1 MEKEKE
7 TLDENMTEE
16 TEQTTDTSRD
26 VAGTEKENT
35 PDSTENASDSA
46 EDAETSEETTES
58 EEDAK
63 EATEDSEAV
72 FDETAFEK
80 EDADTDDGKEDAD
93 TDKKKKK
100 IFNKK
105 KDKKDQQIEELNDK
119 YQRLFA
125 EFQNFRSRSEKEK
138 SAMFEVGAKSIIEKI
153 LPVVDNFERG
163 IASLSEEDLDSPVGQ
178 GMNLIYKQM
187 TTALEEMG
195 VTVIEAE
202 GKEFDP
208 ELHNA
213 VMHEDNEDFGENIIS
228 QEFQKGYKYRE
239 TVIRHSMVKVAN

>member
-7 TLDENMTEE
+7 TLDENIKEVEE
-16 TEQTTDTSRD
+16 ISNDASKD
-26 VAGTEKENT
+26 VAEENV
-35 PDSTENASDSA
+35 
-46 EDAETSEETTES
+46 SEEES
-58 EEDAK
+58 VETVEGGEEAV
-63 EATEDSEAV
+63 EDSEDV
-72 FDETAFEK
+72 EETDTE
-80 EDADTDDGKEDAD
+80 ENTDA
-93 TDKKKKK
+93 DKKKKK
-100 IFNKK
+100 IFSKK

-138 SAMFEVGAKSIIEKI
+138 SAMFEVGAKSIIEKM

-163 IASLSEEDLDSPVGQ
+163 IAALSEEELSSPVGE

-187 TTALEEMG
+187 TTALEDMG

-213 VMHEDNEDFGENIIS
+213 VMHEDNDELGENIIS
-228 QEFQKGYKYRE
+228 QEFQKGYKYRD

>member
-7 TLDENMTEE
+7 TLDENITEE
-16 TEQTTDTSRD
+16 TNNEVKDNE
-26 VAGTEKENT
+26 AENT
-35 PDSTENASDSA
+35 KAENIETEETVEEANEQEA
-46 EDAETSEETTES
+46 EDTETSEESGDSESFLPETSEES
-58 EEDAK
+58 E
-63 EATEDSEAV
+63 
-72 FDETAFEK
+72 
-80 EDADTDDGKEDAD
+80 DT
-93 TDKKKKK
+93 KKKFFKK
-100 IFNKK
+100 KDK

-125 EFQNFRSRSEKEK
+125 EFQNYRNRSEKEK
-138 SAMFEVGAKSIIEKI
+138 TAMYEVGAKAIIEKI

-163 IASLSEEDLDSPVGQ
+163 VAALSEEDLDSPVGQ

-187 TTALEEMG
+187 TAALEDMG

-213 VMHEDNEDFGENIIS
+213 VMHEDNEELGENMVS
-228 QEFQKGYKYRE
+228 QELQKGYKYRDS
-239 TVIRHSMVKVAN
+239 VVRHSMVKVAN

>member
-7 TLDENMTEE
+7 TLDENIKEEVEE
-16 TEQTTDTSRD
+16 TTNDTSEEMAND
-26 VAGTEKENT
+26 TQAEDISESTDET
-35 PDSTENASDSA
+35 TENDS
-46 EDAETSEETTES
+46 ETSEDL
-58 EEDAK
+58 EEAAEDDEENSDA
-63 EATEDSEAV
+63 
-72 FDETAFEK
+72 
-80 EDADTDDGKEDAD
+80 
-93 TDKKKKK
+93 DKKKKK
-100 IFNKK
+100 IFKK

-163 IASLSEEDLDSPVGQ
+163 IAALSEEDLSSPVGE

-187 TTALEEMG
+187 TTALTDMG
-195 VTVIEAE
+195 VTVIETE

-213 VMHEDNEDFGENIIS
+213 VMHEDNDELGENMIS
-228 QEFQKGYKYRE
+228 QEFQKGYKYRD

>member
-7 TLDENMTEE
+7 TLDENLNEE
-16 TEQTTDTSRD
+16 TE
-26 VAGTEKENT
+26 NI
-35 PDSTENASDSA
+35 A
-46 EDAETSEETTES
+46 EDITKEEE
-58 EEDAK
+58 
-63 EATEDSEAV
+63 SEAV
-72 FDETAFEK
+72 EAEVNEAEETEEASEN
-80 EDADTDDGKEDAD
+80 
-93 TDKKKKK
+93 DKKKKK
-100 IFNKK
+100 GFKK

-125 EFQNFRSRSEKEK
+125 EFQNFRNRSEKEK
-138 SAMFEVGAKSIIEKI
+138 TAMYEVGAKAIIEKI

-163 IASLSEEDLDSPVGQ
+163 VAALTEDDLNSPVGQ

-202 GKEFDP
+202 GKKFDP

-213 VMHEDNEDFGENIIS
+213 VMHEENDELGENIVS
-228 QEFQKGYKYRE
+228 LELQKGYKYRDS
-239 TVIRHSMVKVAN
+239 VIRHSMVKVAN